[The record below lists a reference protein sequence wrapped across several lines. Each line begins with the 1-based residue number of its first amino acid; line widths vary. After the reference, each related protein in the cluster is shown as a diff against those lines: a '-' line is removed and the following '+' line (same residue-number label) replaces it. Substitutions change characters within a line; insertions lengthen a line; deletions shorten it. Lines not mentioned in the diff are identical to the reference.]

1 MKGEQKMPCTVKE
14 LKEWLNLCNDEDIV
28 LISYTCG
35 DDYYNYYGTIDII
48 DFNEDNQ
55 LILKISE

>member
-1 MKGEQKMPCTVKE
+1 MPCTVKE

-35 DDYYNYYGTIDII
+35 DDYYDYYGTVDII

-55 LILKISE
+55 LILKINE